1 MPAISNIKLGRLSH
15 SHASG
20 EVLLHAVPCKGM
32 LRAANDPDIVLCLDT
47 VFVVKIQLDRDS
59 FPDVES
65 ALEDLK
71 EDL

>member
-1 MPAISNIKLGRLSH
+1 
-15 SHASG
+15 
-20 EVLLHAVPCKGM
+20 M
-32 LRAANDPDIVLCLDT
+32 LRAANDPDVVLCLDT

-65 ALEDLK
+65 ALEDLQ